1 MSKYV
6 YKFNSMSL
14 AGFTFRN
21 KATSISDGPC
31 CLIFVST
38 ETAQLSFHC
47 VRCVQCVRACCFADL
62 VDSFALPAEY
72 ASRLEYDS
80 DVWTLDVQTLQ
91 ASRTGGFVEAHCANN
106 RLRTSFLPL
115 CTCSFPRPGLHG
127 GQIQLGQWRTFTKS
141 GRYKTL
147 VYEKELNYDES
158 NSGFRV
164 VFPL

>member
-1 MSKYV
+1 
-6 YKFNSMSL
+6 MSL
-14 AGFTFRN
+14 AGFPFRN

-38 ETAQLSFHC
+38 ETTQLSFHC
-47 VRCVQCVRACCFADL
+47 VRCVQCVRACCFADF
-62 VDSFALPAEY
+62 VDSLALVAEY

-115 CTCSFPRPGLHG
+115 CTCSFPRPDLQG

-164 VFPL
+164 VFPPIILRGVG

>member
-1 MSKYV
+1 
-6 YKFNSMSL
+6 MSL

-62 VDSFALPAEY
+62 VDSLALVAEY

-106 RLRTSFLPL
+106 RLRTSS
-115 CTCSFPRPGLHG
+115 SFMHLLFSKARLTRRPDSTGSVED
-127 GQIQLGQWRTFTKS
+127 I
-141 GRYKTL
+141 YKIWPG
-147 VYEKELNYDES
+147 VK
-158 NSGFRV
+158 
-164 VFPL
+164 